1 MPYYGCHLSI
11 SKGFEAM
18 GKDALFIGADT
29 FAFFPRNPRG
39 GQMRPLDGLDIQ
51 RLTGLLQDHEFGPLV
66 AHAPYIYNMATG
78 DPEAS
83 AVVRQRMKEDLE
95 RLDHLPYVYYNIH
108 PGAHV
113 GQGQDQGAANVAG
126 VIQEVLSEG
135 FRTPILLETM
145 AGKGTELGGQFENLD
160 AILSKLDYHSQVG
173 VCLDTCHVSDAG
185 YDVAQNL
192 DGVLDQL
199 DQVVGLDRLWAVH
212 VNDSK
217 NPVGSHKDRHELLGD
232 GTLGLDFFRSLVQNP
247 RLQDL
252 PMILETPNKK
262 LEGYKRE
269 IAMLRAFEQG
279 ATVQEAQ
286 ARLEDEPTQ

>member
-39 GQMRPLDGLDIQ
+39 GQMRPLDELDIQ
-51 RLTGLLQDHEFGPLV
+51 RLKQLLQDHEFGPLV
-66 AHAPYIYNMATG
+66 VHAPYIYNMATG

-95 RLDHLPYVYYNIH
+95 RLDHLPNVYYNIH

-113 GQGQDQGAANVAG
+113 GQGQEQGISNVAS
-126 VIQEVLSEG
+126 VIKDVLSEG
-135 FRTPILLETM
+135 FSTPILLETM
-145 AGKGTELGGQFENLD
+145 AGKGTELGGQFQELAAIISELD
-160 AILSKLDYHSQVG
+160 SDPQVG
-173 VCLDTCHVSDAG
+173 VCLDTCHVSDGG
-185 YDVAQNL
+185 YDVAQDL
-192 DGVLDQL
+192 DGVLDEL
-199 DQVVGLDRLWAVH
+199 DQVVGLERLAAVH

-217 NPVGSHKDRHELLGD
+217 NPAGSHKDRHELLGD
-232 GTLGLDFFRSLVQNP
+232 GTLGLDFFRSLVQSP
-247 RLQDL
+247 RLKDL

-286 ARLEDEPTQ
+286 SQIENEPTQ